1 MDRMTAHVR
10 NRTLIHK
17 GRVFELARESLTLSN
32 GVQTEMDI
40 INHPGAAAII
50 AVTAD
55 RQVLMLQQYRHA
67 VAKTLWEIPAG
78 TLENG
83 EDSLACAQRELVEET
98 GYSAGR
104 WASMGVTTPVPGYSN
119 ERIHLFLAQD
129 LDEAEQDLDA
139 DEIIK
144 VEKVTF
150 DQVISM
156 ITRGDIEDSKTI
168 AAVFLAMQKFGSHL
182 EMAQT

>member
-1 MDRMTAHVR
+1 MAAHVL

-17 GRVFELARESLTLSN
+17 GRVFELTRERLTLSN
-32 GVQTEMDI
+32 GIQTEMDI
-40 INHPGAAAII
+40 INHPGAAAIV

-55 RQVLMLQQYRHA
+55 RRVLMLQQYRHA
-67 VAKTLWEIPAG
+67 VTKTLWEIPAG

-83 EDSLACAQRELVEET
+83 EDPLACAQRELVEET

-104 WASMGVTTPVPGYSN
+104 WTAIGVTTPVPGYSN

-129 LDEAEQDLDA
+129 LNEAEQDLDA

-144 VEKVTF
+144 VEKVAF
-150 DQVISM
+150 DRVISM
-156 ITRGDIEDSKTI
+156 ITQGDIEDSKTI
-168 AAVFLAMQKFGSHL
+168 AAVFLAIRKFGASL
-182 EMAQT
+182 GIAQT